1 MPERVVA
8 EAFPPGEFI
17 KEELDARSWSQADL
31 AEILDVPD
39 SVVSGLINGKR
50 TITPELAKVLGA
62 AFETSAHLWM
72 NLESSYRL
80 FLAEGNDNIVARK
93 ARLYDVAPIKELIKR
108 GWIERSDNINVLE
121 KRVVDFLE
129 VPSLEEAPK
138 ILHAARKST
147 SYGADNAAQVAWFYR
162 ARKLGRTVPAAR
174 FSEKAFKHALDEIR
188 AILPTA
194 EEIRNVPK
202 ILSEAGIRFIV
213 LEHLP
218 QTRIDGACIWL
229 DEHSPVVA
237 VSLRYDRLDWFW
249 HTVLHE
255 LAHVQNRDGLEDKGS
270 LDSDLVG
277 DKAQPTDE
285 KPEPEKQADKFAA
298 EFSISKADL
307 DHFIAR
313 VKPFFSKTKILGCAA
328 RLRVHPAIVVGQLQ
342 HRGLL
347 PYSHS
352 REMLVRV
359 RDIVT
364 ETTLTDGWGHTVT
377 TQL

>member
-1 MPERVVA
+1 MAERVAA
-8 EAFPPGEFI
+8 EVFPPGEFI
-17 KEELDARSWSQADL
+17 KEELDARGWSQADL
-31 AEILDVPD
+31 AEILDVTD
-39 SVVSGLINGKR
+39 SVVSALINGKKA
-50 TITPELAKVLGA
+50 ITPELAKGLGA
-62 AFETSAHLWM
+62 AFGTSAQLWM

-80 FLAEGNDNIVARK
+80 FTAGGNDNLVGRK
-93 ARLYDVAPIKELIKR
+93 ARLYDVAPVKELVKR

-129 VPSLEEAPK
+129 VPSLEEAPR

-147 SYGADNAAQVAWFYR
+147 SYGADNAAQVAWFCR
-162 ARKLGRTVPAAR
+162 ARKLGRTVSAAR
-174 FSEKAFKHALDEIR
+174 FSEKAFREALVEIR

-194 EEIRNVPK
+194 EEIRKVPK
-202 ILSEAGIRFIV
+202 ILSDAGIRFVV

-229 DEHSPVVA
+229 DEHSPIVA

-255 LAHVQNRDGLEDKGS
+255 LAHVQNQDGLDDKGS

-285 KPEPEKQADKFAA
+285 KPEPEKLADNFAA
-298 EFSISKADL
+298 EFSIKKEDL

-313 VKPFFSKTKILGCAA
+313 VRPFFSKAKILGYAA
-328 RLRVHPAIVVGQLQ
+328 RVGVHPAIVVGQLQ

-364 ETTLTDGWGHTVT
+364 EAALTDGWGHTIT
-377 TQL
+377 TKL